1 MQGAEVFAVLKKLGA
16 THLHHA
22 NSVTTS
28 CTFLEQA
35 GLLSRGFVE
44 DHGLK
49 QTAQPLSDDIDKKYA
64 VWHSIFVDHVDVHGR
79 ASRKNHYGPVLFFL
93 DLDILL
99 GLPDGTDVLV
109 TKQNPTH
116 WNDQEADGD
125 RFFQSSEEL
134 STNIRFGN
142 FDKMVV
148 IQTPSGRLDFPN
160 RRARILLDDPKRHLS
175 SSEDGYTYAENRLI
189 AAAAIGHVEATVK
202 RRACNGNCTCV
213 ERYAA
218 YGAKQFEFFFT

>member
-1 MQGAEVFAVLKKLGA
+1 MQGTDVFAILKKLGA
-16 THLHHA
+16 TYLHHA

-28 CTFLEQA
+28 CTFLEQG
-35 GLLSRGFVE
+35 GLVSRGFVE
-44 DHGLK
+44 DHGLN

-116 WNDQEADGD
+116 WNDQETDGD
-125 RFFQSSEEL
+125 RFFQSPEEL

-142 FDKMVV
+142 FDKMLV
-148 IQTPSGRLDFPN
+148 IQTPSGKLDFPN
-160 RRARILLDDPKRHLS
+160 GRARILLDDPKRQLS
-175 SSEDGYTYAENRLI
+175 AGEDAYTYAENRLN
-189 AAAAIGHVEATVK
+189 AAAAISHVEVAVK
-202 RRACNGNCTCV
+202 RRACRGNCTCV
-213 ERYAA
+213 KKYAA
-218 YGAKQFEFFFT
+218 YGPKQLVTYFT